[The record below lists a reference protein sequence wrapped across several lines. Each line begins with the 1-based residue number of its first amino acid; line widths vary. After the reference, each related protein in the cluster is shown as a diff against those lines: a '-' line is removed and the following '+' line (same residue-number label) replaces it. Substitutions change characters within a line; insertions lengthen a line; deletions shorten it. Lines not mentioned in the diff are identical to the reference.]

1 MPLSI
6 IREVSEMAFKSGFIA
21 VVGRPNVGKS
31 TLINRLTGQK
41 VSIIS
46 PKPQTTRN
54 TIRAIIT
61 DSESQIVLMDTPGI
75 HTPKSKLGEF
85 MVKKAVESL
94 NDADGVI
101 YIVEAFDD
109 KPGKTDEMIIEKLKN
124 LKPPVI
130 LVINKCD
137 AAPREKIPESIKGFS
152 SQMEFHEI
160 IPMSALSGE
169 NVDGLMGIIKSILPE
184 GVMYFDSQ
192 DYTDQPER
200 TVASEYVREKMLL
213 LLRDEIPHGTG
224 VEITLFK
231 DRENK
236 NIIDIEATIYC
247 EKKSHKG
254 IIIGKN
260 GSMLKRIG
268 TMAREDMEKLFGAKV
283 FLKLWVKVK
292 EDWRNKN
299 SVLRDLGYGRE

>member
-1 MPLSI
+1 
-6 IREVSEMAFKSGFIA
+6 MAFKSGFIA

-31 TLINRLTGQK
+31 TLINKLTGQK

-61 DSESQIVLMDTPGI
+61 DKDSQVILMDTPGI

-85 MVKKAVESL
+85 MVRRAVESL
-94 NDADGVI
+94 NDADGVV
-101 YIVEAFDD
+101 YIVEAFDG
-109 KPGKTDEMIIEKLKN
+109 KPGKTDAMIIEKLKG

-130 LVINKCD
+130 LAINKCD
-137 AAPREKIPESIKGFS
+137 ATSRERIPESIKGFS
-152 SQMEFHEI
+152 GEMEFHDI
-160 IPMSALSGE
+160 VPMSALNGE
-169 NVDGLMGIIKSILPE
+169 NVDVLLGIIKKILPE
-184 GVMYFDSQ
+184 GVMYFDS
-192 DYTDQPER
+192 DDFTDQPER
-200 TVASEYVREKMLL
+200 TVASEYIREKMLL

-231 DRENK
+231 DREVK

-247 EKKSHKG
+247 DKKSHKG

-260 GSMLKRIG
+260 GAMLKKIG
-268 TMAREDMEKLFGAKV
+268 TLAREDLEKLFGTKV

>member
-1 MPLSI
+1 
-6 IREVSEMAFKSGFIA
+6 MAFKSGFIA

-31 TLINRLTGQK
+31 TLINKMTGQK

-61 DSESQIVLMDTPGI
+61 DKDSQVILMDTPGI
-75 HTPKSKLGEF
+75 HTPRSKLGEF
-85 MVKKAVESL
+85 MVKKAVASL

-101 YIVEAFDD
+101 YIVEAFDR
-109 KPGKTDEMIIEKLKN
+109 KPGKTDAMIIEKLKII
-124 LKPPVI
+124 KPPVI

-137 AAPREKIPESIKGFS
+137 SAQRERIPESIKGFS
-152 SQMEFHEI
+152 GEMDFYDTVPI
-160 IPMSALSGE
+160 SALNGD
-169 NVDGLMGIIKSILPE
+169 NVNVILSLVKKILPE
-184 GVMYFDSQ
+184 GVMYFDP
-192 DYTDQPER
+192 DDFTDQPER
-200 TVASEYVREKMLL
+200 TVAAEYIREKILL

-224 VEITLFK
+224 VEITVFK
-231 DRENK
+231 DRESK

-254 IIIGKN
+254 IIIGKK
-260 GSMLKRIG
+260 GSMLKQIG
-268 TMAREDMEKLFGAKV
+268 TQAREDLEKLFGAKV
-283 FLKLWVKVK
+283 FLQLWVKVK

-299 SVLRDLGYGRE
+299 SVLRDLGYGKE

>member
-1 MPLSI
+1 
-6 IREVSEMAFKSGFIA
+6 MAFKSGFIA

-31 TLINRLTGQK
+31 TLINNMTGQK

-61 DSESQIVLMDTPGI
+61 DKDSQIVLMDTPGI

-85 MVKKAVESL
+85 MVKKAVGSL

-101 YIVEAFDD
+101 YIVEADD
-109 KPGKTDEMIIEKLKN
+109 IKPGKTDVMIIEKLKN
-124 LKPPVI
+124 IKPPVI
-130 LVINKCD
+130 LAINKCD
-137 AAPREKIPESIKGFS
+137 STRRERIPESIKGFS
-152 SQMEFHEI
+152 AEMDFYDTVPI
-160 IPMSALSGE
+160 SALNGD
-169 NVDGLMGIIKSILPE
+169 NVSVILGLIKKILPE
-184 GVMYFDSQ
+184 GVMYFDP
-192 DYTDQPER
+192 DDFTDQPER
-200 TVASEYVREKMLL
+200 TVAAEYIREKILL

-224 VEITLFK
+224 VEITAFK

-236 NIIDIEATIYC
+236 NIIDIDATIYC

-260 GSMLKRIG
+260 GSMLKQIG
-268 TMAREDMEKLFGAKV
+268 TQAREDLENLFGAKV
-283 FLKLWVKVK
+283 FLQLWVKVK

-299 SVLRDLGYGRE
+299 SVLRDLGYGKE

>member
-1 MPLSI
+1 
-6 IREVSEMAFKSGFIA
+6 MAFKSGFIA

-31 TLINRLTGQK
+31 TLINKLTGQK

-61 DSESQIVLMDTPGI
+61 DKESQVVLMDTPGI

-101 YIVEAFDD
+101 YIVEAGDA
-109 KPGKTDEMIIEKLKN
+109 KPGKTDAMIIEKLRN
-124 LKPPVI
+124 IKPPVI
-130 LVINKCD
+130 LAVNKCD
-137 AAPREKIPESIKGFS
+137 STFRERIPESIKAFADE
-152 SQMEFHEI
+152 MDFHEI
-160 IPMSALSGE
+160 VPISALNGD
-169 NVDGLMGIIKSILPE
+169 NVDVILSIIKKILPE
-184 GVMYFDSQ
+184 GVMYFNPD
-192 DYTDQPER
+192 DFTDQPER
-200 TVASEYVREKMLL
+200 MVAAEYIREKMLL

-224 VEITLFK
+224 VEITSFK

-236 NIIDIEATIYC
+236 NIVDIDATIYC

-260 GSMLKRIG
+260 GGMLKKIG
-268 TMAREDMEKLFGAKV
+268 TLAREDLEKLFGAKV

-292 EDWRNKN
+292 DDWRNKN

>member
-1 MPLSI
+1 
-6 IREVSEMAFKSGFIA
+6 MAFKSGFIA

-31 TLINRLTGQK
+31 TLINKMTGQK

-54 TIRAIIT
+54 TVRAIIT
-61 DSESQIVLMDTPGI
+61 NKESQIVLMDTPGI

-94 NDADGVI
+94 NEADGVI
-101 YIVEAFDD
+101 YIVEAGDA
-109 KPGKTDEMIIEKLKN
+109 KPGKTDAMIIEKLRKIE
-124 LKPPVI
+124 PPVI
-130 LVINKCD
+130 LAVNKCD
-137 AAPREKIPESIKGFS
+137 AAAKERIPESIKGFADE
-152 SQMEFHEI
+152 MDFHEI
-160 IPMSALSGE
+160 VPISALNGD
-169 NVDGLMGIIKSILPE
+169 NVDVILDIIKKMLPD
-184 GVMYFDSQ
+184 GVMYFDP
-192 DYTDQPER
+192 DDFTDQPEK
-200 TVASEYVREKMLL
+200 TVAAEYVREKMLL

-231 DRENK
+231 DREDK
-236 NIIDIEATIYC
+236 NIVDIDATIYC

-260 GSMLKRIG
+260 GSMLKKIG
-268 TMAREDMEKLFGAKV
+268 TMAREDLEKLLGAKV

-292 EDWRNKN
+292 DDWRNKN
-299 SVLRDLGYGRE
+299 AVLRDLGYGRE

>member
-1 MPLSI
+1 MT
-6 IREVSEMAFKSGFIA
+6 FKSGFIA

-31 TLINRLTGQK
+31 TLINKMIGQK

-61 DSESQIVLMDTPGI
+61 DKESQIVLMDTPGI

-101 YIVEAFDD
+101 YIVEASDRG
-109 KPGKTDEMIIEKLKN
+109 PGKTDAMIIEKLKKI
-124 LKPPVI
+124 KPPVI
-130 LVINKCD
+130 LAINKCD
-137 AAPREKIPESIKGFS
+137 SVYREKIPEAILGFS
-152 SQMEFHEI
+152 KQMDFYETVPI
-160 IPMSALSGE
+160 SALNGD
-169 NVDGLMGIIKSILPE
+169 NVDAILGIIKGILPE
-184 GVMYFDSQ
+184 GVMYFDS
-192 DYTDQPER
+192 DDFTDQPER
-200 TVASEYVREKMLL
+200 VVAAEYVREKLL
-213 LLRDEIPHGTG
+213 LHLRDEIPHGTG
-224 VEITLFK
+224 VEITSFK
-231 DRENK
+231 DRKDK

-247 EKKSHKG
+247 ERKSHKG

-260 GSMLKRIG
+260 GSMLKKIG
-268 TMAREDMEKLFGAKV
+268 TLAREDLEKLFGTKV

-299 SVLRDLGYGRE
+299 SVLRDLGYGKE

>member
-1 MPLSI
+1 
-6 IREVSEMAFKSGFIA
+6 MAFKSGFIA

-31 TLINRLTGQK
+31 TLINNLTGQK

-61 DSESQIVLMDTPGI
+61 DKESQIVLMDTPGI
-75 HTPKSKLGEF
+75 HNPKSKLGEF
-85 MVKKAVESL
+85 MVKKAVDSL

-101 YIVEAFDD
+101 YIVEAMDR
-109 KPGKTDEMIIEKLKN
+109 KPGKTDLMIIEKLKN
-124 LKPPVI
+124 IKPPVI

-137 AAPREKIPESIKGFS
+137 ATYRERIPESIIGFS
-152 SQMEFHEI
+152 KEMEFYDTVPI
-160 IPMSALSGE
+160 SALTGE
-169 NVDGLMGIIKSILPE
+169 NVNVILGIIKKFLPE
-184 GVMYFDSQ
+184 GIMYFDP
-192 DYTDQPER
+192 DDFTDQPER
-200 TVASEYVREKMLL
+200 TVAAEYIREKMLI

-224 VEITLFK
+224 VEITSFQ

-247 EKKSHKG
+247 DKQSHKG
-254 IIIGKN
+254 MIIGKN
-260 GSMLKRIG
+260 GSMLKKIG
-268 TMAREDMEKLFGAKV
+268 TLAREDIEKLLGAKV
-283 FLKLWVKVK
+283 YLQLWVKVK

-299 SVLRDLGYGRE
+299 SVLRDLGYKNE

>member
-1 MPLSI
+1 MI
-6 IREVSEMAFKSGFIA
+6 FKSGFIA

-31 TLINRLTGQK
+31 TLINKLTGQK

-61 DSESQIVLMDTPGI
+61 DKESQIVLMDTPGI

-101 YIVEAFDD
+101 YIVEAGDA
-109 KPGKTDEMIIEKLKN
+109 KPGKTDAMIIEKLRDI
-124 LKPPVI
+124 KPPVI
-130 LVINKCD
+130 LAVNKCD
-137 AAPREKIPESIKGFS
+137 STSRERIPVSIKAFS
-152 SQMEFHEI
+152 NEMDFHEI
-160 IPMSALSGE
+160 VPISALNGD
-169 NVDGLMGIIKSILPE
+169 NVDVILGIIKKILPE
-184 GVMYFDSQ
+184 GVMYFDP
-192 DYTDQPER
+192 DDFTDQPER
-200 TVASEYVREKMLL
+200 MVAAEYIREKMLI

-224 VEITLFK
+224 VEITSFK

-236 NIIDIEATIYC
+236 NIVDIDATIYC

-254 IIIGKN
+254 IIIGKS
-260 GSMLKRIG
+260 GSMLKKIG
-268 TMAREDMEKLFGAKV
+268 TLAREDLEKLFGAKV

-292 EDWRNKN
+292 DDWRNKN

>member
-1 MPLSI
+1 
-6 IREVSEMAFKSGFIA
+6 MAFKSGFIA

-61 DSESQIVLMDTPGI
+61 DKNSQIILMDTPGI

-94 NDADGVI
+94 NDADGVV
-101 YIVEAFDD
+101 YIVEAMDS
-109 KPGKTDEMIIEKLKN
+109 KPGKTDAMIIEKLRKI
-124 LKPPVI
+124 KPPVI
-130 LVINKCD
+130 LVVNKCD
-137 AAPREKIPESIKGFS
+137 VAAGKRTPESIKGFS
-152 SQMEFHEI
+152 GEMEFYETV
-160 IPMSALSGE
+160 PLSALNGE
-169 NVDGLMGIIKSILPE
+169 NVDVLLGIIKGILPE
-184 GVMYFDSQ
+184 GVMYFDP
-192 DYTDQPER
+192 DDFTDQPER
-200 TVASEYVREKMLL
+200 TVAAEYIREKILL

-224 VEITLFK
+224 VEITSFK
-231 DRENK
+231 DRDDK
-236 NIIDIEATIYC
+236 NIIDIDATIYC
-247 EKKSHKG
+247 ERKSHKG
-254 IIIGKN
+254 MLIGKN
-260 GSMLKRIG
+260 GSMLKQIG
-268 TMAREDMEKLFGAKV
+268 TQARGDLEKLFGTKV

-299 SVLRDLGYGRE
+299 SVLRDLGYGNE

>member
-1 MPLSI
+1 
-6 IREVSEMAFKSGFIA
+6 MAFKSGFIA

-31 TLINRLTGQK
+31 TLINQMTGQK

-61 DSESQIVLMDTPGI
+61 DKDSQIILMDTPGI

-85 MVKKAVESL
+85 MVKKAVDSL

-101 YIVEAFDD
+101 YVVEADD
-109 KPGKTDEMIIEKLKN
+109 IKPGKTDVMIIEKLKN
-124 LKPPVI
+124 IKPPVI
-130 LVINKCD
+130 LAINKCD
-137 AAPREKIPESIKGFS
+137 STQRIPESIKGFS
-152 SQMEFHEI
+152 KEMDFLDTVPI
-160 IPMSALSGE
+160 SALNGD
-169 NVDGLMGIIKSILPE
+169 NVSVILSLIKKILPE
-184 GVMYFDSQ
+184 GVMYFDP
-192 DYTDQPER
+192 DDFTDQPER
-200 TVASEYVREKMLL
+200 TIAAEYIREKILL
-213 LLRDEIPHGTG
+213 LLREEIPHGTG
-224 VEITLFK
+224 VEITAFK

-260 GSMLKRIG
+260 GSMLKKIG
-268 TMAREDMEKLFGAKV
+268 TQAREDLEKLLGTKV
-283 FLKLWVKVK
+283 FLQLWVKVK

-299 SVLRDLGYGRE
+299 SVLRDLGYGKE

>member
-1 MPLSI
+1 MT
-6 IREVSEMAFKSGFIA
+6 FKSGFIA

-31 TLINRLTGQK
+31 TLINKMIGQK

-61 DSESQIVLMDTPGI
+61 DKESQIVLMDTPGI

-101 YIVEAFDD
+101 YIVEASDRG
-109 KPGKTDEMIIEKLKN
+109 PGKTDVMIIEKLKKI
-124 LKPPVI
+124 KPPVI
-130 LVINKCD
+130 LAINKCD
-137 AAPREKIPESIKGFS
+137 SVYREKIPEAILGFS
-152 SQMEFHEI
+152 KQMDFYETVPI
-160 IPMSALSGE
+160 SALNGD
-169 NVDGLMGIIKSILPE
+169 NVDAILGIIKGILPE
-184 GVMYFDSQ
+184 GVMYFDS
-192 DYTDQPER
+192 DDFTDQPER
-200 TVASEYVREKMLL
+200 VVAAEYVREKLL
-213 LLRDEIPHGTG
+213 LHLRDEIPHGTG
-224 VEITLFK
+224 VEITSFK
-231 DRENK
+231 DRKDK

-247 EKKSHKG
+247 ERKSHKG

-260 GSMLKRIG
+260 GSMLKKIG
-268 TMAREDMEKLFGAKV
+268 TLAREDLEKLFGTKV

-299 SVLRDLGYGRE
+299 SVLRDLGYGKE

>member
-1 MPLSI
+1 
-6 IREVSEMAFKSGFIA
+6 MAFKSGFIA

-31 TLINRLTGQK
+31 TLINKLTGQK

-61 DSESQIVLMDTPGI
+61 DRDSQIVLMDTPGI

-85 MVKKAVESL
+85 MVKRAVESL

-101 YIVEAFDD
+101 YIVEASDV
-109 KPGKTDEMIIEKLKN
+109 KPGKTDAMIIEKLKGI
-124 LKPPVI
+124 KPPVI
-130 LVINKCD
+130 LAVNKCD
-137 AAPREKIPESIKGFS
+137 STSRERIPESIKGFS
-152 SQMEFHEI
+152 SEMDFHDTVPI
-160 IPMSALSGE
+160 SALNGD
-169 NVDGLMGIIKSILPE
+169 NVSVILRIIKGILPE
-184 GVMYFDSQ
+184 GVMYFDP
-192 DYTDQPER
+192 DDFTDQPER
-200 TVASEYVREKMLL
+200 TVASEYVREKILL

-224 VEITLFK
+224 VEITAFK
-231 DRENK
+231 DREGT

-247 EKKSHKG
+247 ERKSHKG

-260 GSMLKRIG
+260 GSMLKKIG
-268 TMAREDMEKLFGAKV
+268 TLAREDLEKLLGAKV

-299 SVLRDLGYGRE
+299 SVLRDLGYTKE